1 MTEPAPAKR
10 RRSANWD
17 MDEKKLMRDVIKPYL
32 HIIETKKL
40 TLEANAA
47 KINAWKEITEK
58 FNKVN
63 DTTRSMKQ
71 IMIQWKINK
80 NICKAKFAA
89 HCIPKMGPLKVLK
102 PVTPTAPP
110 LKLGVT
116 IIKEEPQET
125 SSNLIELDSYNVMG
139 STLKGSK
146 MTNVVITC
154 AKPKASTLKE
164 DGNIQKLVVIPASI
178 TQSETTDPL
187 ETKQEIPETENDPL
201 AMLEDVIIPVP
212 VEIPEITE
220 EIVTEQ
226 LDDEYYDDIADT
238 AAPTSPEVVKEEMAE
253 EVPAIATS
261 PKDVSK
267 SPERE
272 AEKVLEEDP
281 AIPKVTTD
289 DVPQSSEEIAEKIA
303 AVVPGEATNTE
314 PAQKPIRRRRKC
326 FASRPS
332 YRQGELLVEY
342 LERNP
347 ELARGLLKTA
357 QGRRETKKK
366 WISLALTLNA
376 VSGSIKDG
384 RGWCKYWTE
393 KKCYLKRICARNL
406 AMRRPGGGPS
416 DLSLKLSDL
425 EQRMVAVMGGEE
437 FATATGDQ
445 HLTTRHVD
453 HEPEEVATR
462 EGSCDQLPSLETA
475 SCSGQWQ
482 EVNVEA
488 DPEPIIG
495 EVQTPD
501 YIVIEEQHPE
511 QSSGSDQSPHNS
523 QQSCRRRR
531 NQLDIEVDRMT
542 AIEEKRVEAELLTA
556 RALGDLASAFRDGV
570 NVLKEIAQYFKK

>member
-1 MTEPAPAKR
+1 MTEPAPVKR
-10 RRSANWD
+10 HRSANWE

-116 IIKEEPQET
+116 IIKEEPQKT

-314 PAQKPIRRRRKC
+314 PAQKPIRRRRKRTSK
-326 FASRPS
+326 AAK
-332 YRQGELLVEY
+332 ED
-342 LERNP
+342 NN
-347 ELARGLLKTA
+347 ATKTA
-357 QGRRETKKK
+357 NQEAADQQFLSYSQAVYNDKAHYRKLENERLTAEH
-366 WISLALTLNA
+366 SLRMTCM
-376 VSGSIKDG
+376 SEQHQEIIK
-384 RGWCKYWTE
+384 
-393 KKCYLKRICARNL
+393 I
-406 AMRRPGGGPS
+406 
-416 DLSLKLSDL
+416 LKL
-425 EQRMVAVMGGEE
+425 Q
-437 FATATGDQ
+437 
-445 HLTTRHVD
+445 
-453 HEPEEVATR
+453 
-462 EGSCDQLPSLETA
+462 
-475 SCSGQWQ
+475 Q
-482 EVNVEA
+482 EVLKKQLNN
-488 DPEPIIG
+488 G
-495 EVQTPD
+495 
-501 YIVIEEQHPE
+501 H
-511 QSSGSDQSPHNS
+511 GS
-523 QQSCRRRR
+523 
-531 NQLDIEVDRMT
+531 T
-542 AIEEKRVEAELLTA
+542 TT
-556 RALGDLASAFRDGV
+556 
-570 NVLKEIAQYFKK
+570 